1 MGCDG
6 RVLPDLCELR
16 VVGEYE
22 VSQDD
27 VFDHGVEHEV
37 DQANQTPEHRHE
49 QQAWKGRTDLATP
62 NTIVRMN
69 AALTC
74 VDGLHAVRLGSPAV
88 PAGGGHRVPLGDL
101 RQVVA

>member
-37 DQANQTPEHRHE
+37 DQADQTPEHRHE
-49 QQAWKGRTDLATP
+49 QQA
-62 NTIVRMN
+62 
-69 AALTC
+69 
-74 VDGLHAVRLGSPAV
+74 
-88 PAGGGHRVPLGDL
+88 
-101 RQVVA
+101 